1 MEWVASLKH
10 ARILPRKVRLVAD
23 LVREMAVDEALPLLE
38 FTPKKAAGIVRKVVL
53 SALDNAS
60 KSAGVDEDRLYISRI
75 MVDEGP
81 IAKRWR
87 PRAMGRATRIRKRTS
102 HILVALKE
110 Q

>member
-10 ARILPRKVRLVAD
+10 ARISPRKARLVAD

-60 KSAGVDEDRLYISRI
+60 KSAGVDEDLSLPVFRE
-75 MVDEGP
+75 M
-81 IAKRWR
+81 
-87 PRAMGRATRIRKRTS
+87 
-102 HILVALKE
+102 
-110 Q
+110 